1 MSCNPSIKEGYKMK
15 MNEKMYALKNFLIFE
30 GVSWLER
37 WGDDVVLYVNDTF
50 DNDGFTFDNE
60 EIEYVKQWIYKK
72 TGGY

>member
-1 MSCNPSIKEGYKMK
+1 MR
-15 MNEKMYALKNFLIFE
+15 MNKKLNELKNFLIFE

-50 DNDGFTFDNE
+50 YNDGYTFDNE
-60 EIEYVKQWIYKK
+60 EIEYVKEWIYKK

>member
-1 MSCNPSIKEGYKMK
+1 MK

-50 DNDGFTFDNE
+50 DNDGYTFDLN
-60 EIEYVKQWIYKK
+60 EIEYVKKWIYKK

>member
-1 MSCNPSIKEGYKMK
+1 MK

-37 WGDDVVLYVNDTF
+37 WGEDVVLYVNDTF
-50 DNDGFTFDNE
+50 DNDGYTFDMN
-60 EIEYVKQWIYKK
+60 EIEYVKEWIYKK